1 MRPFGHNS
9 PLWRGIASP
18 PVSRIGAT
26 QPRTVLSAPALIMG
40 ILAAVSAIALVLVPP
55 IFQDQDYHQFAD
67 QRTLFGIPNF
77 WNVVSNIPF
86 IAVGTLGLM
95 KFYQKPATFV
105 LFSGFLLTGFGSSYY
120 HWSPSDETLFWDRLP
135 MTLCFMAILAIAI
148 EERIDARVGALLL
161 WPLLGIG
168 LFSLLLWRW
177 TGDLRLYVWVQFFP
191 CLALPLLFLTT
202 PAKYTGLKYWV
213 IAAALY
219 ALAKVFELYDREI
232 YSAIV
237 VISGHTLKHFAAA
250 GACFAILTY
259 FQTRR
264 PTSVGPD
271 HRGAQD
277 DRD

>member
-18 PVSRIGAT
+18 PVSRIGVT
-26 QPRTVLSAPALIMG
+26 RPRTVLSAPALIMG
-40 ILAAVSAIALVLVPP
+40 ILAAVSVIALVLIPP
-55 IFQDQDYHQFAD
+55 ISQDQDYHQFAD
-67 QRTLFGIPNF
+67 QRTLLGIPNF
-77 WNVVSNIPF
+77 WNVVSNLPF
-86 IAVGTLGLM
+86 IAVGASGLM

-161 WPLLGIG
+161 WPLLGVG

-191 CLALPLLFLTT
+191 CLALPILFLMT

-213 IAAALY
+213 IAAVLY

-237 VISGHTLKHFAAA
+237 AISGHTLKHFAAA
-250 GACFAILTY
+250 GACFAILRY
-259 FQTRR
+259 FQTCQ
-264 PTSVGPD
+264 PTLVSPD
-271 HRGAQD
+271 HRGAQT
-277 DRD
+277 